1 MSDGSEASGEA
12 SRRWIGQDRSI
23 ATKHAM
29 VQPRIKAMDSANMII
44 SPCRRAGG
52 LVSQVAIAIGF
63 GRDSRDTD

>member
-1 MSDGSEASGEA
+1 
-12 SRRWIGQDRSI
+12 
-23 ATKHAM
+23 
-29 VQPRIKAMDSANMII
+29 MDSANMII